1 MCDGLMEVKFL
12 DVCVYMCVC
21 VLCNCVLSGERSP
34 ERSSCYSP
42 ALPTRMS
49 TSLTLSLSLTQAY
62 ALARPT
68 QITRPL
74 SLTHTFA
81 LIVSTQ
87 VITSLSLS
95 LSLSLSHTH
104 THLPYPH
111 TLPHAADCR
120 ILEASADL
128 RVEMSTIGFRR
139 SDGDGPGHARNS
151 LQVSLYIP
159 MLCMYIPSPR
169 PTLPFITLYA
179 CAYVCICASALACAF
194 YLTRAHVNSNRI
206 SVWISPSYPCLWQV
220 DDTVGP
226 WECKNL
232 VFMGCMCERGRAT
245 AVVVKVSGRGGG
257 YVGVGVWR
265 DYLVGSPVIW
275 VCAHSYTC
283 AYTYT
288 YINTYWCMHI
298 CIYVHIRDTKN

>member
-95 LSLSLSHTH
+95 LSLSLTHTH

-159 MLCMYIPSPR
+159 MLCMYIPSRALPSLSSHSMHAR
-169 PTLPFITLYA
+169 MCVFVRLLSRAPSISRARTSTVTGSLSGSLPLTL
-179 CAYVCICASALACAF
+179 VCGR
-194 YLTRAHVNSNRI
+194 LTT
-206 SVWISPSYPCLWQV
+206 Q
-220 DDTVGP
+220 
-226 WECKNL
+226 
-232 VFMGCMCERGRAT
+232 
-245 AVVVKVSGRGGG
+245 
-257 YVGVGVWR
+257 
-265 DYLVGSPVIW
+265 
-275 VCAHSYTC
+275 
-283 AYTYT
+283 
-288 YINTYWCMHI
+288 
-298 CIYVHIRDTKN
+298 

>member
-95 LSLSLSHTH
+95 LSLSLTHTHTNTHTH

-139 SDGDGPGHARNS
+139 SDGDGPGHARNN

-159 MLCMYIPSPR
+159 MLCIYPPHALPSLSSHSMHARMCVFVLLLSRAPSISR
-169 PTLPFITLYA
+169 ARTSTVTGSLSGSLSLTL
-179 CAYVCICASALACAF
+179 
-194 YLTRAHVNSNRI
+194 
-206 SVWISPSYPCLWQV
+206 
-220 DDTVGP
+220 
-226 WECKNL
+226 
-232 VFMGCMCERGRAT
+232 
-245 AVVVKVSGRGGG
+245 VSGR
-257 YVGVGVWR
+257 
-265 DYLVGSPVIW
+265 L
-275 VCAHSYTC
+275 T
-283 AYTYT
+283 TQ
-288 YINTYWCMHI
+288 
-298 CIYVHIRDTKN
+298 